1 MKFKEL
7 KNRFKNKFVIR
18 IAAGVLTIAVLGTGA
33 GFYSVHAA
41 NAERQKG
48 EAAEETSGDVKE
60 TASEETSGDAKETA
74 SEEISGDAE
83 ETAAEEALS
92 QALSGQ
98 TGTEHSQAG
107 KEETVYV
114 VADASGKPKS
124 VIVSEWLKNP
134 EGKDTLVDDTDLSE
148 IENVKGDEEYT
159 KNSDGTITWQ
169 AGGQDIYYQGTT
181 KKELPVELKVTYTLD
196 GKEISLK
203 ELAGKSGKVT
213 IRMDYTNKARTTVL
227 VNGAAEEAYV
237 PFTAVSGMIL
247 PEGFTN
253 VSVTNGKVISDGKNQ
268 MVVGVA
274 MPGLKE
280 SLKLEEG
287 ELELETEIPEYVE
300 VSADVEDFSLDMTM
314 TMLMSD
320 VLSDLQMD
328 DGLDLTDLSDA
339 MDTLE
344 DAALKLTDGSGEL
357 KDGLG
362 TLKDSLGEYASG
374 VETLKDGVDSY
385 TDGAAQIG
393 DGILALESGA
403 GALAE
408 GAGTLSAGVSKISD
422 SFTAENGL
430 RNGASALKNGV
441 ERLDAALHTA
451 MTGQEQQA
459 VAEQA
464 KASVAQN
471 FAEGT
476 HDAVAAQAASQFEA
490 TMQNSSSAI
499 GQQLCGSELYTTMT
513 EALYQQKIF
522 EAYQAN
528 QAAVDAAIE
537 QYAQAGQTV
546 GIGDVV
552 EATYQQQTGHS
563 IRSEVEAGV
572 AATLKES
579 VAPQIAQGIASM
591 GKNAMG
597 ESVAKACE
605 AAAQQAAAAA
615 AVSGAE
621 GAKAQIAAQIEEG
634 GLVSGAGALSAGVE
648 QLYQEGIQPLKE
660 GVDSLTAKL
669 PDLTSGIGTL
679 AQGSRTLTQNNST
692 LKDGARKLFD
702 ATGELSDGVNQ
713 LKEGSEELSDGMEEF
728 EQEGI
733 QKLADTY
740 HGDVETLLNRMEAVM
755 DAGKAY
761 QTFTKKAADVTGN
774 VKFIIRTEGI
784 TAEE

>member
-1 MKFKEL
+1 MKFNEL
-7 KNRFKNKFVIR
+7 KNRFKHKFVIR
-18 IAAGVLTIAVLGTGA
+18 IAAGVLTVALLGTGA
-33 GFYSVHAA
+33 GLYSVHAA
-41 NAERQKG
+41 GTGNEKNETAKEA
-48 EAAEETSGDVKE
+48 AAEEKT
-60 TASEETSGDAKETA
+60 
-74 SEEISGDAE
+74 AE
-83 ETAAEEALS
+83 ETLS
-92 QALSGQ
+92 QMLDDQ
-98 TGTEHSQAG
+98 TASEHSQAG

-114 VADASGKPKS
+114 VADASGKSQS

-134 EGKDTLVDDTDLSE
+134 EGKDALDDDTDLSE
-148 IENVKGDEEYT
+148 IKNVKGDEEYI

-169 AGGQDIYYQGTT
+169 AEGQDIYYQGAT

-196 GKEISLK
+196 GTEISPK

-213 IRMDYTNKARTTVL
+213 IRMDYENKERTTVL
-227 VNGAAEEAYV
+227 VNGKEEEAYV

-253 VSVTNGKVISDGKNQ
+253 VAVTNGKVISDGKNQ
-268 MVVGVA
+268 IVVGIA

-287 ELELETEIPEYVE
+287 DLELETEIPEYVE

-314 TMLMSD
+314 TMVMSD

-328 DGLDLTDLSDA
+328 DGLDLSDLTDA

-344 DAALKLTDGSGEL
+344 EAASKLTDGSGEL
-357 KDGLG
+357 DDGLG

-374 VETLKDGVDSY
+374 VGSLKEGVDSY
-385 TDGAAQIG
+385 TDGASQVN

-403 GALAE
+403 GALAD
-408 GAGTLSAGVSKISD
+408 GAGTLSSGVSQISD

-441 ERLDAALHTA
+441 DRLDAALHTA
-451 MTGQEQQA
+451 MTEQEQQA
-459 VAEQA
+459 VTEQA
-464 KASVAQN
+464 KAAVAQS

-476 HDAVAAQAASQFEA
+476 HDAIAAQAADQFEA
-490 TMQNSSSAI
+490 TMQGSSSAI
-499 GQQLCGSELYTTMT
+499 GQQLCSSELYTAMT

-528 QAAVDAAIE
+528 KAAVDAAIE
-537 QYAQAGQTV
+537 QYAQMGQTV

-552 EATYQQQTGHS
+552 EATYQQKTGHS

-572 AATLKES
+572 AATLTDA

-597 ESVAKACE
+597 ESVAAACE
-605 AAAQQAAAAA
+605 TAAKQAAGAA

-621 GAKAQIAAQIEEG
+621 GAKAQIASQIEEG

-648 QLYQEGIQPLKE
+648 QLYQQGIRPLKE
-660 GVDSLTAKL
+660 GVDAMTSQL
-669 PDLTSGIGTL
+669 PTLTSGIGAL
-679 AQGSRTLTQNNST
+679 ASGSRTLTENNST
-692 LKDGARKLFD
+692 LKDGAKKLLD
-702 ATGELSDGVNQ
+702 ATGELSDGVNK
-713 LKEGSEELSDGMEEF
+713 LKDGSRELSDGMGEF
-728 EQEGI
+728 EQDGI
-733 QKLADTY
+733 KKLADTY

-755 DAGKAY
+755 DAGKDY
-761 QTFTKKAADVTGN
+761 QTFTKKAADVTGS
-774 VKFIIRTEGI
+774 VKFIIRTEGV
-784 TAEE
+784 TTEE